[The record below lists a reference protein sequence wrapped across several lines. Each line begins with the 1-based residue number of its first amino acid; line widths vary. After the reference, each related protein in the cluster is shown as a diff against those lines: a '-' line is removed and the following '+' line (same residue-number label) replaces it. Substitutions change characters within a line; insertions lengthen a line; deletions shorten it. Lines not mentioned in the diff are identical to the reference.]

1 MSAIL
6 GISGVFLYSDDCVAL
21 KDWYAATLGLDLAC
35 WGEGTCYGQD
45 FLHVLPDGTKSHTV
59 FSIQKPAAPLGTAP
73 KSCMVNWRVGDMD
86 TFLAELA
93 TKGITPEKREDSD
106 YGRFAWILDPEG
118 NKLELYQ
125 PLQEP
130 GSL

>member
-1 MSAIL
+1 MTAIL
-6 GISGVFLYSDDCVAL
+6 G
-21 KDWYAATLGLDLAC
+21 LAFTC
-35 WGEGTCYGQD
+35 WGEGTCCGLD
-45 FLHVLPDGTKSHTV
+45 FLHTLPDGTKRHTV
-59 FSIQKPAAPLGTAP
+59 FSIMKAEAPQGAVP
-73 KSCMVNWRVGDMD
+73 KRCMVNWRVGDMD
-86 TFLAELA
+86 AFLAELA

-130 GSL
+130 GSF